1 MKTLTQESSGVVGRV
16 TPCAPPPVCEK
27 TARRGLTRPTF
38 ITIFL
43 LMLGLATSLHAQ
55 SYSINWY
62 KIAGGGGTSTGGVFS
77 VSGTI
82 GQPDASGA
90 MTGGNY
96 SLTGGFWSLISVVQ
110 TAGAPLLTIMYA
122 SNQAIVSWSPSGTG
136 FTLQTNNN
144 LATINWGNYA
154 GQVVN
159 NSVTNSPPKGTLFFR
174 LKQ

>member
-96 SLTGGFWSLISVVQ
+96 SVTGGFWSLYAVQ
-110 TAGAPLLTIMYA
+110 TAGAPLLTITHVG
-122 SNQAIVSWSPSGTG
+122 NQAIVSWSPSVTG
-136 FTLQTNNN
+136 WTLQTNAN
-144 LATINWGNYA
+144 LATPTWGNYL
-154 GQVVN
+154 GTIVN
-159 NSVTNSPPKGTLFFR
+159 NSATNSPPKGNVFFR

>member
-1 MKTLTQESSGVVGRV
+1 MKKLTQESSGVVGRV

-62 KIAGGGGTSTGGVFS
+62 KIAGGGGTSTGSVFS

-90 MTGGNY
+90 MTGGGY
-96 SLTGGFWSLISVVQ
+96 SLTGGFWSLINVVQ
-110 TAGAPLLTIMYA
+110 TAGAPVLTISHSGNYV
-122 SNQAIVSWSPSGTG
+122 IVSWSLVADG
-136 FTLQTNNN
+136 FVLQRTIIWPIPPAGKTTAARSAP
-144 LATINWGNYA
+144 ATA
-154 GQVVN
+154 
-159 NSVTNSPPKGTLFFR
+159 
-174 LKQ
+174 